1 MKITNKDINEIIPY
15 ENNAKLHPKEQIE
28 QIKNSIL
35 EFGNNDPIAIDENNV
50 IIEGHGRYEALKELG
65 FNKVDVIVLD
75 ELSEEQKNAYRI
87 VHNQLTMNTDWDI
100 DKLKEEL
107 DKIKDI
113 DMSNF
118 DLDVDIGDI
127 VDDETIN
134 QFDVEKALEDINDEP
149 ITKRGNVYLLGNH
162 KLMCGDSTSEEDV
175 AKLMGEETIKTIF
188 SSPPYNMNKKMY
200 NSYED
205 NLESEEYIN
214 FNLKVIN
221 TYKKRLKGYLFWN
234 ISYNKNSRWEFIE
247 IMHRII
253 KNTGLLFLE
262 LIVWNKKKAM
272 PIKGEMLRRQYED
285 ILLVSDKET
294 YENEI
299 DLYVCS
305 KNDSKVAFNKRM
317 QQKLSNYWE
326 LTVDSN
332 TQLDNHK
339 ACFPVELP
347 KRAITLTTL
356 ENEIICDPFGGSGTT
371 LIACEL
377 LKRKCFMMEL
387 DPVYCDVIIKRW
399 EELTGK
405 KAELINE

>member
-1 MKITNKDINEIIPY
+1 MKIISKEINEIIPY

-65 FNKVDVIVLD
+65 FDKISVIVLD

-100 DKLKEEL
+100 EKLKEEL
-107 DKIKDI
+107 NNIKDI

-118 DLDVDIGDI
+118 DLDIAIEDII
-127 VDDETIN
+127 DDEEIN
-134 QFDVEKALEDINDEP
+134 NFDVEKAIEDINNEP
-149 ITKRGNVYLLGNH
+149 ITKRGDIYQLGNH
-162 KLMCGDSTSEEDV
+162 VLMCGDSTSKEDV
-175 AKLMGEETIKTIF
+175 KKLVGDEVIKTIF

-205 NLESEEYIN
+205 NLASEEYIK
-214 FNLKVIN
+214 FNLDVIN
-221 TYKKRLKGYLFWN
+221 VYKQYLKGYLFWN
-234 ISYNKNSRWEFIE
+234 ISYNKNARWEFIE

-285 ILLVSDKET
+285 ILLVADEET
-294 YENEI
+294 INDEI
-299 DLYVCS
+299 DLYVCT
-305 KNDSKVAFNKRM
+305 KNDSKAVFNKRV

-332 TQLDNHK
+332 TQLENHK

-347 KRAITLTTL
+347 KRAINLTTL

-405 KAELINE
+405 KAVLLNE

>member
-1 MKITNKDINEIIPY
+1 MKIQYRYLDEIKPY

-35 EFGNNDPIAIDENNV
+35 EFGNNDPIAIDENGV

-65 FNKVDVIVLD
+65 YDDTPVIVLD
-75 ELSEEQKNAYRI
+75 GLTEEQKNAYRI
-87 VHNQLTMNTDWDI
+87 VHNQLTMNTDWDMEM
-100 DKLKEEL
+100 LKKEL
-107 DKIKDI
+107 DNIKEI
-113 DMSNF
+113 NMSDYDF
-118 DLDVDIGDI
+118 EVDLIDI
-127 VDDETIN
+127 VDDEEIN
-134 QFDVEKALEDINDEP
+134 NFDVEKAIEEITEP
-149 ITKRGNVYLLGNH
+149 VTKKGQVYQLGKH

-175 AKLMGEETIKTIF
+175 DKLFGNETIKTIF

-214 FNLKVIN
+214 FNLKVID
-221 TYKKRLKGYLFWN
+221 TYKKHLKGYLFWN

-247 IMHRII
+247 ILHRII

-294 YENEI
+294 FENEI

-305 KNDSKVAFNKRM
+305 KNDYKAVFNKRI

-332 TQLDNHK
+332 TQLENHK

-347 KRAITLTTL
+347 KRAINLTTV

-405 KAELINE
+405 KAVLLNE